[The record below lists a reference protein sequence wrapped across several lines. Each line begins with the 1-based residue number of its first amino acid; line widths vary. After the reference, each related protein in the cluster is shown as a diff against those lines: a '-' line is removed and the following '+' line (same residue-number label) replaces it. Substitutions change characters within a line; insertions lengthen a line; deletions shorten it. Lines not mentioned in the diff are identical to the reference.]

1 MSSSAK
7 RHVDEMEERQ
17 KNLQKHSIFGY
28 QLKARVKGCDDK
40 AEK

>member
-1 MSSSAK
+1 MSRSAK
-7 RHVDEMEERQ
+7 RHVDEMEEHQ

-40 AEK
+40 AKK